1 MSDVIYEE
9 TYEDILP
16 CYYVGMLLNIS
27 LSALV
32 GIPFCIR
39 EYLVGKVDIIYVFT
53 GYCGYI
59 ALVLVFYSMLYLSIC
74 KDYKKISF
82 FFAVGMTVTVFLS
95 FLLVKVFHWGITYGM
110 LLSLTIGFW
119 LIACLEMSVVRSY
132 FKENSGKYRQV
143 LVYFKEYWPLVVTN
157 FLYILGL
164 YVHNFVFWTTYLH
177 MKKVLFVINTLGGA
191 GAERALLELLKRF
204 TPDQYEVDLYIL
216 LEQGELISQVPE
228 YVNILNRNYT
238 AESVL
243 SAEGKKKLNK
253 KVFMRL
259 FTHGALFKNIP
270 YLIKNAVAMLGRKK
284 IYADKLLW
292 RIMSDSGMKLNKSYD
307 MAVAYLEGGAT
318 YFVHDHV
325 KARKKFTFL
334 HVDYKY
340 AGYSRGLDRD
350 CYLDFDRI
358 FTVSGEVKSVFDSV
372 YPECRN
378 KTFIFHNLIDREE
391 IYRKSELPG
400 GFSDTYTR
408 KRILTVGRLTA
419 QKAYEVAVDAMK
431 LLKDQGIKA
440 RWYVLGE
447 GELRNKLQQ
456 KIDSLGLKED
466 FLLLGAKENPYPYY
480 KQCDLYVHAT
490 RFEGKSIAIQ
500 EAQVL
505 GCTILV
511 SDCSGNREQVENGT
525 DGILCQLSPEDI
537 SRKIAE
543 LLGNEEKCREYGK
556 KATVRISDEQ
566 GDILKLFEI
575 A

>member
-1 MSDVIYEE
+1 
-9 TYEDILP
+9 
-16 CYYVGMLLNIS
+16 
-27 LSALV
+27 
-32 GIPFCIR
+32 
-39 EYLVGKVDIIYVFT
+39 
-53 GYCGYI
+53 
-59 ALVLVFYSMLYLSIC
+59 
-74 KDYKKISF
+74 
-82 FFAVGMTVTVFLS
+82 
-95 FLLVKVFHWGITYGM
+95 
-110 LLSLTIGFW
+110 
-119 LIACLEMSVVRSY
+119 
-132 FKENSGKYRQV
+132 
-143 LVYFKEYWPLVVTN
+143 
-157 FLYILGL
+157 
-164 YVHNFVFWTTYLH
+164 

-191 GAERALLELLKRF
+191 GAEKALLELLKRF
-204 TPDQYEVDLYIL
+204 TPDRYEVDLYVL
-216 LEQGELISQVPE
+216 LEQGELISQVPG
-228 YVNILNRNYT
+228 YVNILNRDYT

-270 YLIKNAVAMLGRKK
+270 YLKKNAVAMLGRKK

-292 RIMSDSGMKLNKSYD
+292 RVMSDSGMKLNKSYD

-340 AGYSRGLDRD
+340 AGYTRELDRD

-400 GFSDTYTR
+400 GFSDTYTG
-408 KRILTVGRLTA
+408 KRILT
-419 QKAYEVAVDAMK
+419 VDAMK